1 MTISRILASVEVVS
15 PVVGVESYGT
25 GGVASAAEP
34 QANLVYVLPFASIQ
48 WITVM
53 YDAELDYRGLNKL
66 PKEFQFVVDRYV
78 SHFGKNVF
86 DSDATID
93 NHQILLVK
101 KNPAEALHAV
111 EVRKYTYQK
120 PLSDMVDAT
129 DDLFGLADADDQQ
142 TMFMS
147 KSLPVESQHVS
158 DVQHSAFTKPFSE
171 PKTVVDVRTAAVGKA
186 RSDSIATLE
195 ARTAVIEK
203 PLADSVD
210 AGDELNGSFVTDD
223 GETMFLVKPFYEET
237 PTSDV
242 QIDHFGKVSE
252 DAVASLDE
260 LQPFIVEKGIAEP
273 VISGEVRDF
282 FVEKPLVSAG
292 ASSEYMVNHY
302 AKPLADRNKGF
313 TEGPNQMADYIAQDF
328 YSGDYCFTGFPAFF
342 LGKVRSDAFTT
353 GDQITGKGFSKAL
366 VDTAVTTDD
375 FHGAANSDDD
385 QTMSFVKTLADS
397 GVTSES
403 KVFAVGLTKADVA
416 QFSDALSDLFGKS
429 LVDSFTKSDAATRA
443 TGKALAD
450 SSGTVDNLSG
460 YVNKYLSDVVDA
472 TDDFYGA
479 ANADDDQTMSFVT
492 GRSDTVSKSDV
503 SSLNAGKGLADSAH
517 TGDSG
522 SFRMTSYCDVLYFT
536 SDFVGTA
543 STF

>member
-15 PVVGVESYGT
+15 PVVGIESYGT

-34 QANLVYVLPFASIQ
+34 QAQLVYILPFASIQ
-48 WITVM
+48 WITVT

-66 PKEFQFVVDRYV
+66 PKEFQFAVDRYV

-86 DSDATID
+86 DSDATVD
-93 NHQILLVK
+93 QHQILLVK
-101 KNPAEALHAV
+101 KNPSEALHAV
-111 EVRKYTYQK
+111 EVRKYSLQK
-120 PLSDMVDAT
+120 PLYDLVDAT

-158 DVQHSAFTKPFSE
+158 DVQHSSFAKPFSE
-171 PKTVVDVRTAAVGKA
+171 PKTAVDVRTAAVSKA
-186 RSDSIATLE
+186 RSDSIATSE

-242 QIDHFGKVSE
+242 QHAQFDKVST
-252 DAVASLDE
+252 DTVASLDE
-260 LQPFIVEKGIAEP
+260 LQPFIVEKTVEEP
-273 VISGEVRDF
+273 VLSSEIATF
-282 FVEKPLVSAG
+282 YVEKPLESAYV
-292 ASSEYMVNHY
+292 ASDHADNSYM
-302 AKPLADRNKGF
+302 KPVADRTKGF

-328 YSGDYCFTGFPAFF
+328 YSGDYCLTGFPAFS
-342 LGKVRSDAFTT
+342 LGKARSDTFTT
-353 GDQITGKGFSKAL
+353 GDQITGKGFGKTL
-366 VDTAVTTDD
+366 LDTAVTTDD

-397 GVTSES
+397 GVTGES
-403 KVFAVGLTKADVA
+403 KVFAVGLTKTDIAHFAD
-416 QFSDALSDLFGKS
+416 SLSDLFGKS

-450 SSGTVDNLSG
+450 SSSTVDNSVV

-472 TDDFYGA
+472 TDDFQGA

-492 GRSDTVSKSDV
+492 GRTDTVSKSDV
-503 SSLNAGKGLADSAH
+503 SSLNAGKGLADSAS

>member
-34 QANLVYVLPFASIQ
+34 QAQLVYILPFASIQ

-86 DSDATID
+86 DSDATVD
-93 NHQILLVK
+93 QHQILLVK
-101 KNPAEALHAV
+101 KNPSEALHAV
-111 EVRKYTYQK
+111 EVRKYSLQK

-158 DVQHSAFTKPFSE
+158 DVQHSSFAKPFSE
-171 PKTVVDVRTAAVGKA
+171 PKTVVDVRATAVGKA
-186 RSDSIATLE
+186 RSDSIATSE

-223 GETMFLVKPFYEET
+223 GETMFLVKPFYEDSSV
-237 PTSDV
+237 SDV
-242 QIDHFGKVSE
+242 QVALFDKVSE
-252 DAVASLDE
+252 DTVASLDE

-292 ASSEYMVNHY
+292 ASSEYMVNHH

-313 TEGPNQMADYIAQDF
+313 TEGPNQLADYIAQDF
-328 YSGDYCFTGFPAFF
+328 YSEDYCFTGFPAFDF
-342 LGKVRSDAFTT
+342 TKSRADMASTAEQVRHSFGKTLA
-353 GDQITGKGFSKAL
+353 
-366 VDTAVTTDD
+366 DTAVTTDD

-397 GVTSES
+397 GATSES

-450 SSGTVDNLSG
+450 SLGTVDNLSG